1 MKIAKLSDE
10 FFLENNHLIEVL
22 DKDKQGN
29 WNGHKTRGYGVV
41 LIKLADELTFG
52 IPLRSHIRHSECFK
66 TVDDKGLDYSK
77 AVLISNP
84 AHVSEAFKIPAEQYV
99 MIADRAAFIAERF
112 EKYVKRYML
121 GVQKGDA
128 NILRRYTFSTLQNYH
143 AALKI

>member
-1 MKIAKLSDE
+1 
-10 FFLENNHLIEVL
+10 
-22 DKDKQGN
+22 
-29 WNGHKTRGYGVV
+29 
-41 LIKLADELTFG
+41 
-52 IPLRSHIRHSECFK
+52 
-66 TVDDKGLDYSK
+66 VDDKGLDYSK

>member
-1 MKIAKLSDE
+1 
-10 FFLENNHLIEVL
+10 
-22 DKDKQGN
+22 
-29 WNGHKTRGYGVV
+29 
-41 LIKLADELTFG
+41 
-52 IPLRSHIRHSECFK
+52 
-66 TVDDKGLDYSK
+66 
-77 AVLISNP
+77 
-84 AHVSEAFKIPAEQYV
+84 